1 MKCKDCYARNGED
14 ICLIGKKSRM
24 LVCGHYGCDLQA
36 RVVERKMGIEKPFTN
51 ADRIRAMTDEEL
63 ADEIALLIVEAMK
76 QLHPFAK
83 WKAEDRELISGTS
96 EEVLEWLKQEVQE

>member
-36 RVVERKMGIEKPFTN
+36 RVVERKMGIKKPFTN

-63 ADEIALLIVEAMK
+63 AQFLDSWEMGDVDYSRTFCDLC
-76 QLHPFAK
+76 K
-83 WKAEDRELISGTS
+83 WQYDCFNDCLM
-96 EEVLEWLKQEVQE
+96 EWLKQEVQE